1 MSVEWFDRESLDRT
15 IQDRIQ
21 KTDVVLDVG
30 CGIRPQAFFVPKL
43 HVLCEPYAEY
53 LRILQNRYAQ
63 RSNVL
68 ILQSRWMEALRALP
82 DRAVDS
88 VFLVDVIEHLEKEEG
103 TRLVAECERLARKQI
118 LIFTPLGF
126 MPQDYAS
133 GERDGWG
140 LTGIEWQVHKSGWTP
155 DDFDASWRIVGALC
169 RAMADDGLV
178 DHAYDRNRTL
188 VYGLANRAQIRTRVI
203 EYYLRWPTG
212 QAKGGQVDRPDYFS

>member
-68 ILQSRWMEALRALP
+68 ILQSRWMPSASVSPESRYSYSPHLGSCLR
-82 DRAVDS
+82 
-88 VFLVDVIEHLEKEEG
+88 I
-103 TRLVAECERLARKQI
+103 
-118 LIFTPLGF
+118 TPAANG
-126 MPQDYAS
+126 M
-133 GERDGWG
+133 
-140 LTGIEWQVHKSGWTP
+140 
-155 DDFDASWRIVGALC
+155 VG
-169 RAMADDGLV
+169 D
-178 DHAYDRNRTL
+178 
-188 VYGLANRAQIRTRVI
+188 
-203 EYYLRWPTG
+203 
-212 QAKGGQVDRPDYFS
+212 